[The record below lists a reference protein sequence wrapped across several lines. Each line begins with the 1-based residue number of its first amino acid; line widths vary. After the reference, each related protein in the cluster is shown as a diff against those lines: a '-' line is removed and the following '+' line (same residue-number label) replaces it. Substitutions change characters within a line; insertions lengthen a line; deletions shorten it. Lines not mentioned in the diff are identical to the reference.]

1 MSKIPST
8 IVQME
13 SLVRCLGGLTFFCPR
28 GTRLF
33 LFLVYFGI
41 VQIWPMYHTLDERV
55 LFMIIFLP
63 LKKSLTLFQKLIFY
77 YGFTYSVP
85 FGVIKNRV
93 SKVNSKYFNGNCAE
107 AWFFEKFIFELD
119 ASS

>member
-41 VQIWPMYHTLDERV
+41 VQIWNMYHTLDERV

-63 LKKSLTLFQKLIFY
+63 LKKSLTLFQKWIFY